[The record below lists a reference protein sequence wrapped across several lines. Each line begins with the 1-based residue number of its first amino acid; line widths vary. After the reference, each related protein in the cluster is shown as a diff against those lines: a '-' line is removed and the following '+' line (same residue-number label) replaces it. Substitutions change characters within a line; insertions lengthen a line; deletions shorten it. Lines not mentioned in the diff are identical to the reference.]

1 MRGGCKYH
9 ILLSLT
15 CTTVFFSAQSQLV
28 LCPPNLD
35 FEAGNFSYWE
45 CRTGHVSVVNGQNEV
60 EWEEF
65 GQVQDRHML
74 IPHTDSS
81 VDLYGRFPR
90 KCPNGS
96 LFSIKL
102 GNDLT
107 GNEAEAVAFSFDI
120 PATATNYSLLYN
132 YAIVMQDPNHP
143 DEEQPR
149 FRARVMDAQTGEVIN
164 CVTFDFKASSS
175 LPGFQFS
182 TVTPNVVYKSWT
194 PISVNLSRYAGRT
207 IMLEFITSD
216 CTRGGH
222 FGYAYFDVNSSC
234 DGTIAGSALC
244 LGEPSMTLTAP
255 LGFQSY
261 VWYSDATFT
270 NPISSAQSL
279 VLSPP
284 PAANSI
290 FPVILNPYP
299 AFGCVDTVY
308 AIISAA
314 SKPPSVAGTDVT
326 TCSKVPV
333 QLGGTANPQYT
344 YSWSPANYLQN
355 PTAANPFTRTNIR
368 GPVNF
373 IVKTTDMATQC
384 FSYDTVLVTP
394 TIVDTSATVSGK
406 LIFCPGENL
415 NTSFTLNNTAAT
427 VQWYQNGTTINGAI
441 GFTYQP
447 QTLNDNTYWAELK
460 QNGCTDTSRS
470 FRVYTSGVPNAV
482 FETDKLLCV
491 GKPVSFNN
499 KTTIAGNEQLN
510 YEWEF
515 SDGVILNGRNIT
527 RTFTTPGNYSLM
539 LSATSPGGCFDE
551 YRGEIT
557 ITEDCGAYIPT
568 GFTPNGDGLNDFLIP
583 LLSGVK
589 TFKRFSIF
597 NRYGNLIYNT
607 SKAGEGWDGRYK
619 GMHQPTG
626 VFVWVLEYINKND
639 ETISMRGIVTLIR

>member
-1 MRGGCKYH
+1 MRAGYIYKL
-9 ILLSLT
+9 ILLLFLSGL
-15 CTTVFFSAQSQLV
+15 FRPALSQLR

-45 CRTGHVSVVNGQNEV
+45 CRRGHVSVVNGQNEI

-65 GQVQDRHML
+65 GQLQDRHML

-102 GNDLT
+102 GNDQT

-120 PATATNYSLLYN
+120 PPTATNFSLLYN

-149 FRARVMDAQTGEVIN
+149 FRARVMDAQTGELIN

-194 PISVNLSRYAGRT
+194 PISVNLSLYAGRT

-222 FGYAYFDVNSSC
+222 FGYAYFDVSSSC
-234 DGTIAGSALC
+234 DGSIAGSALC
-244 LGEPSMTLTAP
+244 LGEPTMTLTAP

-261 VWYSDATFT
+261 LWYSDATFT

-279 VLSPP
+279 ELNPP
-284 PAANSI
+284 PAANSV

-308 AIISAA
+308 AIISSA
-314 SKPPSVAGTDVT
+314 SKPPSVAGIDLSA
-326 TCSKVPV
+326 CSKVPV
-333 QLGGTANPQYT
+333 QLGGTPNPQYT
-344 YSWSPANYLQN
+344 YLWSPANYLQN
-355 PTAANPFTRTNIR
+355 ATLANPFTRTNIR

-373 IVKTTDMATQC
+373 IVKTTDLATQC

-394 TIVDTSATVSGK
+394 IVVDTSATVSGK
-406 LIFCPGENL
+406 LIYCPGETL
-415 NTSFTLNNTAAT
+415 NTSLTLNNTATT
-427 VQWYQNGTTINGAI
+427 VQWYQNGTMINGATNS
-441 GFTYQP
+441 TYQP
-447 QTLNDNTYWAELK
+447 QTINDNTYWAELK
-460 QNGCTDTSRS
+460 QNGCVDTSTS
-470 FRVYTSGVPNAV
+470 FRIYTSSVPDAK
-482 FETDKLLCV
+482 FETEKLLCV
-491 GKPVSFNN
+491 GKPVSFTN

-510 YEWEF
+510 YEWDF
-515 SDGVILNGRNIT
+515 SDGVILNGKNIT
-527 RTFTTPGNYSLM
+527 RTFTTPGNYSVM
-539 LSATSPGGCFDE
+539 LTATSPGGCFDE

-557 ITEDCGAYIPT
+557 VTDDCGVYIPT
-568 GFTPNGDGLNDFLIP
+568 GFTPNGDGLNDRLIP

-607 SKAGEGWDGRYK
+607 NRAGEGWDGK
-619 GMHQPTG
+619 HNGVLQSTG
-626 VFVWVLEYINKND
+626 VFVWILEYVNKSD